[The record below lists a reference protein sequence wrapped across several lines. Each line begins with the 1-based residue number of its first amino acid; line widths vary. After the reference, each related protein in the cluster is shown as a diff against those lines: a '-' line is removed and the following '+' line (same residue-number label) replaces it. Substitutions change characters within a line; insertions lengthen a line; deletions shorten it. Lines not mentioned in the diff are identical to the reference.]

1 MSIFAKNKS
10 IIRRTLAEERLP
22 NVVSRTITFM
32 HQASSFVGFIDLNN
46 LTVPTDA
53 AAEGFANPGASVFPY
68 LRLYRQN
75 ITVESSFKGKLQ
87 DYVDYRIVNNEK
99 IQLINI
105 TTEPGEIFIIKLV
118 LPNNIDTKNLL
129 DELSS
134 PVNMYNNAKY
144 GVANVPSKVQDMLS
158 PVITDILTHVSTQN
172 RKKFESVGDV
182 YSAFNVSV
190 VGSQTYNGA
199 VLLQDGRVF
208 LVPFNTNTARIYDPV
223 TNTVTTLT
231 TPTFSSATDSLAGG
245 VLMADGKVFLIPRGA
260 TTAYIY
266 DTITNSVSTVGSLS
280 SNIHKFI
287 GGVLLP
293 DGRVFLVPGSSQ
305 YPAIYNPTTG
315 SLTVLTYHTF
325 HTTTYGFSGGVLLP
339 NGKVFC
345 VPFDSQQAKVYDPV
359 ADSVFTPSHTFH
371 TGTQGFSGGVLL
383 PDGRVFC
390 TPHNSQQAKIYNPT
404 DHSVYTPPYTFHTG
418 TGGFVS
424 SVLLPDGRVFCVPF
438 NSILAKIYDPV
449 TDTVTTPPL
458 TFPGISAFSG
468 AVLLSDGRVFIEP
481 YNFASAVI
489 ISGNFSKY
497 INDFQYPKEILLS
510 PFLNKF

>member
-87 DYVDYRIVNNEK
+87 DYADYRIVNNEK

-134 PVNMYNNAKY
+134 PLNTLNNAKY
-144 GVANVPSKVQDMLS
+144 GVANVPSKVKDMLS

-172 RKKFESVGDV
+172 KKRFESVVDRESV
-182 YSAFNVSV
+182 FSVSGFP
-190 VGSQTYNGA
+190 GSNAYNGG
-199 VLLQDGRVF
+199 VLLPDGRVF
-208 LVPFNTNTARIYDPV
+208 CVPRYATQARIYDPV
-223 TNTVTTLT
+223 TNAVTTPAGT
-231 TPTFSSATDSLAGG
+231 YTAGHYWGG
-245 VLMADGKVFLIPRGA
+245 VLLRDGKVFLVPADA
-260 TTAYIY
+260 TTAVIY
-266 DTITNSVSTVGSLS
+266 DPITDTVSTSGTFPAGAAKYSGGVLLPDGKVFCVPCNSQTAAIYDPVSGNVATSTTIHNTSAAFTGGVLLSDGKVFCVPRDATQAKVYDPINDTVSTPSGSFPGGS
-280 SNIHKFI
+280 AYI

-293 DGRVFLVPGSSQ
+293 DGRVFCVPSNTNILRIYDPASNNIIQINSSF
-305 YPAIYNPTTG
+305 PTG
-315 SLTVLTYHTF
+315 
-325 HTTTYGFSGGVLLP
+325 TTLFAGGVLMPDGRVL
-339 NGKVFC
+339 C
-345 VPFDSQQAKVYDPV
+345 VPFNSTTARIYDPV
-359 ADSVFTPSHTFH
+359 TGAVTTPSGNFF
-371 TGTQGFSGGVLL
+371 GGGAFGGGVLL

-390 TPHNSQQAKIYNPT
+390 
-404 DHSVYTPPYTFHTG
+404 V
-418 TGGFVS
+418 
-424 SVLLPDGRVFCVPF
+424 
-438 NSILAKIYDPV
+438 
-449 TDTVTTPPL
+449 
-458 TFPGISAFSG
+458 
-468 AVLLSDGRVFIEP
+468 P
-481 YNFASAVI
+481 YNQNSALIVY
-489 ISGNFSKY
+489 GNFSKH

>member
-53 AAEGFANPGASVFPY
+53 ASEGFANPGASVFPY

-99 IQLINI
+99 IQLINL

-144 GVANVPSKVQDMLS
+144 GVANVPSKVKDMLS

-172 RKKFESVGDV
+172 RKRFESVGDV
-182 YSAFNVSV
+182 YSTLSVSLPGSYTFNS
-190 VGSQTYNGA
+190 G

-208 LVPFNTNTARIYDPV
+208 LVPFNTNTARIFDPV

-231 TPTFSSATDSLAGG
+231 TPTFSSAADSLSGG

-266 DTITNSVSTVGSLS
+266 DPMNNSVSTVGSLS
-280 SNIHKFI
+280 SNPHKFI

-325 HTTTYGFSGGVLLP
+325 HTTSYGFSGGVLLP

-359 ADSVFTPSHTFH
+359 ADSVFTPPTNFH
-371 TGTQGFSGGVLL
+371 TGTQGFSGGILLPDGRVFCVPHNSQQAKIYNPTDYSVYTPLHTFHTGTNGFTGGVLL

-390 TPHNSQQAKIYNPT
+390 TPYNANVIKIYDPVTGN
-404 DHSVYTPPYTFHTG
+404 VITPPITFSG
-418 TGGFVS
+418 TEKFSGS
-424 SVLLPDGRVFCVPF
+424 ILLPDGRVFMV
-438 NSILAKIYDPV
+438 
-449 TDTVTTPPL
+449 
-458 TFPGISAFSG
+458 
-468 AVLLSDGRVFIEP
+468 P
-481 YNFASAVI
+481 YNHTSGVI
-489 ISGNFSKY
+489 ISGNFSRF

-510 PFLNKF
+510 PFFNKY